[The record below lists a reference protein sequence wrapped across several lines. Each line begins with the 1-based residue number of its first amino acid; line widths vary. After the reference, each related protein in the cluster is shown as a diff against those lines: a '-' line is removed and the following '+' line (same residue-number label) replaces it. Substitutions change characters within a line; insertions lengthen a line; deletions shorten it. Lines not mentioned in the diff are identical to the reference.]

1 MPTLGAVIGSAP
13 DKLEEPVRSR
23 DALALSR
30 LRHHILLAAEVAT
43 ANNASN
49 PNASDDV
56 TSQ

>member
-1 MPTLGAVIGSAP
+1 MPTPGAVIGSAP

-30 LRHHILLAAEVAT
+30 LRHHTLLAVVAVA

-49 PNASDDV
+49 TNANGDV
-56 TSQ
+56 ASQ